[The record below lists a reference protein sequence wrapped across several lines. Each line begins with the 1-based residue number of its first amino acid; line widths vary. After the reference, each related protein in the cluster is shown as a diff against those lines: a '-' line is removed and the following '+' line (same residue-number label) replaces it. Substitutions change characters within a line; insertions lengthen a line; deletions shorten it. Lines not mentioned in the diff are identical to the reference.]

1 MELVSQFLEKGFW
14 VLAVVNLIVFLHILG
29 RAVSAKILGL
39 SILKLELGVGSK
51 ALWEGNISEV
61 LLRVAKFPLG
71 GWISLEGETQ
81 SLARDQQGPGFLKT
95 ILGYLGGPGF
105 QFLGVI
111 FFLALSFIWY
121 GDTSYTMQ
129 VVNTLEESPARK
141 AGFQRGDII
150 LRVSNI
156 EVVRFEMGQRL
167 IASYP
172 GQEISV
178 TVERKTG
185 YRSFHDFQNLMAFID
200 KSYGN
205 RNYIRIYGKDGGKPS
220 VFYAREPALERL
232 RQVDLRDLNV
242 EVSTAKQEFE
252 VRVTPNEYGRIG
264 IGIKPYSL
272 DEKTVFP
279 GAVRSLSLA
288 IDYSV
293 ILASEF
299 LSELYNMAINFV
311 QLGNMPLELNILFEI
326 LHFVVDFSELDGD
339 DFLKLMAM
347 LTLACAL
354 LNLLPLPRSVG
365 FLILSGL
372 FRRSVNMTFRRL
384 LRKGHD
390 LIDDELEGYMRWLYG
405 TGFALVLILFIFHSF
420 PSISG

>member
-1 MELVSQFLEKGFW
+1 MELVVQFLEKGFW
-14 VLAVVNLIVFLHILG
+14 VLLVLNTIVFLHILG
-29 RAVSAKILGL
+29 RVISARILGL
-39 SILKLELGVGSK
+39 SLVRLELGISSK
-51 ALWEGNISEV
+51 PLWEGGISGV
-61 LLRVAKFPLG
+61 LVRIARFPLG
-71 GWISLEGETQ
+71 GRIYLQGEGLSAE
-81 SLARDQQGPGFLKT
+81 ADPKVPGFFRT
-95 ILGYLGGPGF
+95 VLGCLGGPCF

-111 FFLALSFIWY
+111 FFLALGFIWY

-129 VVNTLEESPARK
+129 VVNTFEDSPARK
-141 AGFQRGDII
+141 AGFQMGDII
-150 LRVSNI
+150 LKVANE

-172 GQEISV
+172 GNEISV
-178 TVERKTG
+178 LVERKTG
-185 YRSFHDFQNLMAFID
+185 YRTFHDFQRLMAFME

-205 RNYIRIYGKDGGKPS
+205 RNYIRIHGKGDQKPA

-242 EVSTAKQEFE
+242 DVSTAKQEFE
-252 VRVTPNEYGRIG
+252 IRVTPNEYGRIG

-272 DEKTVFP
+272 NEKTVFP
-279 GAVRSLSLA
+279 GVLESLELAV
-288 IDYSV
+288 DYSV

-299 LSELYNMAINFV
+299 LSELYHMAVNFV

-326 LHFVVDFSELDGD
+326 LRFVSDFSELEGD

-347 LTLACAL
+347 LTLATGL

-372 FRRSVNMTFRRL
+372 FRRSVNIIFRRL
-384 LRKGHD
+384 LKKGHD

-405 TGFALVLILFIFHSF
+405 AGFALVLILFIFHGF